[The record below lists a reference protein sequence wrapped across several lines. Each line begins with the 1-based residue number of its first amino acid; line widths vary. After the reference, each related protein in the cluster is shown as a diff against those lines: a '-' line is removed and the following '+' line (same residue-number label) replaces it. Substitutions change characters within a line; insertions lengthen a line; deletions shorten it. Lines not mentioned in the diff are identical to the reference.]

1 MTKILQ
7 LMLNILLCVL
17 GDASLMLIILGPIY
31 FIFVLL
37 HDSSKKTERTNLCRQ
52 LDGLKL
58 ESSYLDG
65 FLSHLQNEVK
75 DRIIKEEANLHIYSS
90 NDVDMLVPHMRFI
103 YVHACY
109 RSTFICYFTVKGKNN
124 VEVIVAGS

>member
-7 LMLNILLCVL
+7 LMFNILLSVL
-17 GDASLMLIILGPIY
+17 RDASPMIMIPGSIY
-31 FIFVLL
+31 FFFVLL
-37 HDSSKKTERTNLCRQ
+37 HDAAKETERTNLCRQ

-90 NDVDMLVPHMRFI
+90 NDVDMLVPHIRFI
-103 YVHACY
+103 YVHACH
-109 RSTFICYFTVKGKNN
+109 RSTFVSYFTAKKKNIN
-124 VEVIVAGS
+124 IM